1 MARVCGDIVDRCVIL
16 PVAQGAPRA
25 DQSSVSGDTAS
36 TCAVAEGSKH
46 FFSHR
51 PIRFAAR
58 KSSTSSIGSMPSQL
72 HWSWSGESSARVGVF
87 FDVVCEVSGRVLEMV
102 EGGAEFGMEDRSARS
117 FAFIS
122 VPFSRVWVLLFLD
135 GGAAGA
141 GMRNRYNAD
150 LGGCS
155 VMKCACEALSVADSL
170 QGHSHIARPPRS
182 LRA

>member
-1 MARVCGDIVDRCVIL
+1 
-16 PVAQGAPRA
+16 
-25 DQSSVSGDTAS
+25 
-36 TCAVAEGSKH
+36 
-46 FFSHR
+46 
-51 PIRFAAR
+51 
-58 KSSTSSIGSMPSQL
+58 
-72 HWSWSGESSARVGVF
+72 VGVF

-150 LGGCS
+150 WGVVL
-155 VMKCACEALSVADSL
+155 
-170 QGHSHIARPPRS
+170 
-182 LRA
+182 